1 MDPSL
6 LIDILIFLSVGIAL
20 AMFGGGGAVILIPY
34 LTRIA
39 GYPLDE
45 TVLLSLLTIGIN
57 TGIKTLRER
66 HEIDWK
72 AVLSFSLLAF
82 PTAAASGS
90 YLAPIVPDGV
100 RMTVFGAFTLTVAT
114 LMLFPI
120 NPQAFSRKNPMAL
133 AISALLTGI
142 ICGLIGVGGGIFI
155 APTLSLFWSTP
166 LKQAVKGSLA
176 IVALQSGA
184 ALLGYAGRGVS
195 VSLTSLGWI
204 LLLIAAGMF
213 FGKRLKTATSDR
225 NLKSYFAF
233 FLIGIG
239 IWVLVQ

>member
-1 MDPSL
+1 
-6 LIDILIFLSVGIAL
+6 
-20 AMFGGGGAVILIPY
+20 
-34 LTRIA
+34 
-39 GYPLDE
+39 
-45 TVLLSLLTIGIN
+45 
-57 TGIKTLRER
+57 
-66 HEIDWK
+66 
-72 AVLSFSLLAF
+72 
-82 PTAAASGS
+82 
-90 YLAPIVPDGV
+90 
-100 RMTVFGAFTLTVAT
+100 

-195 VSLTSLGWI
+195 VSLTSIGWI

-213 FGKRLKTATSDR
+213 FGKRLKTATSDG